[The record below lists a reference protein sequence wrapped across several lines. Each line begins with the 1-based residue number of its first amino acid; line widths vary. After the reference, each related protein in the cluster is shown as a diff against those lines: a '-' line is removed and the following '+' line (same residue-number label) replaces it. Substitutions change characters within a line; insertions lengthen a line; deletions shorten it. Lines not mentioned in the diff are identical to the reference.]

1 MAANYGI
8 GLDGDDCVLPS
19 IASLRRVVAEN
30 IDDVMD
36 EDAASAYVIR
46 STRSWQRD
54 DVLL

>member
-36 EDAASAYVIR
+36 EDATSAYVIR
-46 STRSWQRD
+46 
-54 DVLL
+54 